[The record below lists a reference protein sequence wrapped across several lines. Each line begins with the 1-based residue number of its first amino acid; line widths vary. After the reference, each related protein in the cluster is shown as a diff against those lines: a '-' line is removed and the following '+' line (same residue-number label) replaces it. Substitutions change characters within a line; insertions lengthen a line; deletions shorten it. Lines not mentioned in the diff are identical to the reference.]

1 MARNNPVLVGSSA
14 TVRLS
19 DRKLAART
27 VKSKS
32 TRTGELWAA
41 YDDSAEIQHSVRYR
55 GDLIERVQFYVAV
68 TASGQ
73 RQATPVFD
81 DDGTPAEGVSD
92 AIAALA
98 SSVA

>member
-73 RQATPVFD
+73 RQAAPVPQYTVKF
-81 DDGTPAEGVSD
+81 GENGNYIV
-92 AIAALA
+92 LGKEFQ
-98 SSVA
+98 